1 MGQVAKTMN
10 GLVTAIEEMA
20 KAEHA
25 PNELTRATAKDQS
38 STLYPDTRYPWQVA
52 ATKRKIVVPAGA
64 IKFTKE
70 THVNEYQVIVVVTP
84 KKIGRGR

>member
-1 MGQVAKTMN
+1 MN

-20 KAEHA
+20 KAVRG
-25 PNELTRATAKDQS
+25 PNELTRAIAKDQCC
-38 STLYPDTRYPWQVA
+38 TLHPDTRYPWEAQ

-64 IKFTKE
+64 IRFVKE

-84 KKIGRGR
+84 KKIGPGR

>member
-1 MGQVAKTMN
+1 MDQAAQAMN

-20 KAEHA
+20 KVPNA
-25 PNELTRATAKDQS
+25 PNELTRALAKDQCY
-38 STLYPDTRYPWQVA
+38 TLYPDTRYPWLVRA
-52 ATKRKIVVPAGA
+52 IKRKSAVPASA
-64 IKFTKE
+64 IRFTKE